1 MIRPLPTPLPP
12 ADAEREHASRISARQ
27 ADQRTLVAAALAGA
41 VAQLVL
47 VACAWTG
54 TEGAGDPGGDPRV
67 VESERVPA
75 AALAPAVDVDSLADA
90 MLARASRLETGELPR
105 LEREIRDWLARLEYG
120 DPALV
125 PPGREA
131 DPILRFYRGRL
142 LDAIGLSALRR
153 GDLRQ
158 AEASLLS
165 AVAEIHSRG
174 TTEGYARHFLH
185 LGRLHEE
192 RRRWRR
198 AVDAYLSAEVRG
210 MGAVATPA
218 LESAYRR
225 LHGSLRGLDAL
236 RAAERARV
244 EDERRQQAVADPG
257 AAPLPRF
264 AWPAIGGATVSSG
277 DLIGSTVVVA
287 LWDDA
292 CPDCARYGT
301 RLEPL
306 AESLRARDAGLVGIR
321 LGGDPPGGA
330 SRSYPVLLPP
340 DPSSA
345 RRSFGAE
352 RLPTI
357 LVVDAT
363 GRIRYRHGGA
373 VAPPVETILL
383 QVDHLER
390 RRG

>member
-1 MIRPLPTPLPP
+1 M
-12 ADAEREHASRISARQ
+12 
-27 ADQRTLVAAALAGA
+27 AALAGA
-41 VAQLVL
+41 AAQLAV
-47 VACAWTG
+47 VACAWYG
-54 TEGAGDPGGDPRV
+54 TEDAGQPGGAPRV
-67 VESERVPA
+67 VASEPVPA

-90 MLARASRLETGELPR
+90 MLARASRLETGELPG

-125 PPGREA
+125 PPGRPA
-131 DPILRFYRGRL
+131 DPFLRFHRGRL
-142 LDAIGLSALRR
+142 LDALGLSALRR

-185 LGRLHEE
+185 LGRLHAE
-192 RRRWRR
+192 RGRWRR

-210 MGAVATPA
+210 MGAAATPA

-225 LHGSLRGLDAL
+225 LHGSLQGLDAL

-244 EDERRQQAVADPG
+244 EDERRQQAVADPTD
-257 AAPLPRF
+257 APLPRF
-264 AWPAIGGATVSSG
+264 AWPAVEGRAVSSG
-277 DLIGSTVVVA
+277 DLIGSTAVVA
-287 LWDDA
+287 LWDDGCA
-292 CPDCARYGT
+292 GCARYGA

-306 AESLRARDAGLVGIR
+306 AESLRARGARLVGVW
-321 LGGDPPGGA
+321 LGGAPGGA
-330 SRSYPVLLPP
+330 PRSYPVLLPP
-340 DPSSA
+340 GPSSA
-345 RRSFGAE
+345 RRSFDAA

-373 VAPPVETILL
+373 MPPPVETILL